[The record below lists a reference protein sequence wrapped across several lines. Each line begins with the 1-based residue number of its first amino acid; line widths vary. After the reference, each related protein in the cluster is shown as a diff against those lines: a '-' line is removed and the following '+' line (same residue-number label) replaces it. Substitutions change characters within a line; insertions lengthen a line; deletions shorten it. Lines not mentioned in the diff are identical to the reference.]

1 MFFYHQVTL
10 RTKSF
15 KDFSCR
21 LITFTLMRSSII
33 RTRTSTIYHKIPGR
47 CDYRTKLAKCHPR
60 LKVPTHPA
68 VLVPLAF
75 EIFQSSTLQYA
86 MADDQ
91 SYNTFLTKAN
101 QDPSA
106 NSSQHQ
112 STSQAKSKFDPTTP
126 QTSAIPSALHN
137 LDTSYTSDADEPFE
151 PIVLDYASH
160 ELPDAAQF
168 ASCVKKDEGMVE
180 ALEEGDFD
188 PRGQYKEIL
197 SKVKEAGNGQVRCFR
212 VEVSKT
218 RAEYYVVSVGER
230 KLVGVRAKA
239 VES

>member
-1 MFFYHQVTL
+1 M
-10 RTKSF
+10 
-15 KDFSCR
+15 
-21 LITFTLMRSSII
+21 ITATLMRSPVT
-33 RTRTSTIYHKIPGR
+33 RTRISALYHKLPGG
-47 CDYRTKLAKCHPR
+47 CDYRTRSAECHPR
-60 LKVPTHPA
+60 LKVLTNSAVFVHPTS
-68 VLVPLAF
+68 LVF
-75 EIFQSSTLQYA
+75 DIQSSPLQHA

-126 QTSAIPSALHN
+126 QTSAVPSALQN
-137 LDTSYTSDADEPFE
+137 LDTTYTSDADEPFE
-151 PIVLDYASH
+151 PVVLDYASH

-188 PRGQYKEIL
+188 PQGQYKEIL
-197 SKVKEAGNGQVRCFR
+197 SKVKDAGNGKVRCFR